1 MLRCHCVNINF
12 YCLVLVMADTLK
24 VLGQLAPD
32 ATTDTDLYT
41 VPENT
46 VTTVSSIAAC
56 NRSGGALTIRVAV
69 RPMGATVAN
78 EHYIYYGKSVAANDT
93 EFIIIGIT
101 LRDSDVI
108 SVYASSGDMSFSIFG
123 VETS

>member
-1 MLRCHCVNINF
+1 
-12 YCLVLVMADTLK
+12 MADTLK

-32 ATTDTDLYT
+32 ATTNTDLYT

-69 RPMGATVAN
+69 RPLGATVAN

-101 LRDSDVI
+101 LSDSDVI
-108 SVYASSGDMSFSIFG
+108 TVYASSGDMSFSIFG

>member
-1 MLRCHCVNINF
+1 
-12 YCLVLVMADTLK
+12 MADTLK

-56 NRSGGALTIRVAV
+56 NRSGGALTFRVAV
-69 RPMGATVAN
+69 RPSGATVAN

-101 LRDSDVI
+101 LSDSDVI

>member
-1 MLRCHCVNINF
+1 
-12 YCLVLVMADTLK
+12 MADNLK
-24 VLGQLAPD
+24 VLGQLAPS

-46 VTTVSSIAAC
+46 QTTVSSVAAV
-56 NRSGGALTIRVAV
+56 NRSGGALTFRVAV
-69 RPMGATVAN
+69 RPKGAAVEN
-78 EHYIYYGKSVAANDT
+78 KHYIYYGKSVAANDT
-93 EFIIIGIT
+93 VFIIIGIT
-101 LRDSDVI
+101 LSDDDVI

>member
-1 MLRCHCVNINF
+1 
-12 YCLVLVMADTLK
+12 MADTLK

-41 VPENT
+41 VPSET
-46 VTTVSSIAAC
+46 VATISSIAAC
-56 NRSGGALTIRVAV
+56 NRSGGALTIRVVV
-69 RPMGATVAN
+69 RPSGATVAN

-101 LRDSDVI
+101 LSENDVVT
-108 SVYASSGDMSFSIFG
+108 VYASSGDMSFSIFG

>member
-1 MLRCHCVNINF
+1 
-12 YCLVLVMADTLK
+12 MADNLK
-24 VLGQLAPD
+24 VLGQLAPS

-46 VTTVSSIAAC
+46 QTTVSSVAAV
-56 NRSGGALTIRVAV
+56 NRSGGALTFRVAV
-69 RPMGATVAN
+69 RPKGAAVEN
-78 EHYIYYGKSVAANDT
+78 KHYIYYGKSVSANDT
-93 EFIIIGIT
+93 VFIIIGIT
-101 LRDSDVI
+101 LSDDDVI

>member
-1 MLRCHCVNINF
+1 
-12 YCLVLVMADTLK
+12 MADTLK
-24 VLGQLAPD
+24 VLGQAAPSDTNLA
-32 ATTDTDLYT
+32 DLYT
-41 VPENT
+41 VPDDT

-56 NRSGGALTIRVAV
+56 NRFGGALTIRVAV
-69 RPMGATVAN
+69 RPKGATVEN
-78 EHYIYYGKSVAANDT
+78 KNYIYYGKSVAANDT

-101 LRDSDVI
+101 LSDDDVI

>member
-1 MLRCHCVNINF
+1 
-12 YCLVLVMADTLK
+12 MADTLK
-24 VLGQLAPD
+24 VLGQVAPL

-41 VPENT
+41 VPEGA

-56 NRSGGALTIRVAV
+56 NRSSGALTFRVAV
-69 RPMGATVAN
+69 RPSGATIVN

-93 EFIIIGIT
+93 VFIIVGIT
-101 LRDSDVI
+101 LSDNDVI
-108 SVYASSGDMSFSIFG
+108 TVYASSGDMSFSIFG

>member
-1 MLRCHCVNINF
+1 
-12 YCLVLVMADTLK
+12 MADTLK

-56 NRSGGALTIRVAV
+56 HRSGGALTIRVAV

-101 LRDSDVI
+101 LSDSDVI

>member
-1 MLRCHCVNINF
+1 
-12 YCLVLVMADTLK
+12 MADTLK

-32 ATTDTDLYT
+32 ATTDTNLYT
-41 VPENT
+41 VPEDT
-46 VTTVSSIAAC
+46 QTTISSIAAV

-69 RPMGATVAN
+69 RPKGAAVEN
-78 EHYIYYGKSVAANDT
+78 KHYIYYGKSVAANDT
-93 EFIIIGIT
+93 VFIIIGIT
-101 LRDSDVI
+101 LSDDDVI

>member
-1 MLRCHCVNINF
+1 
-12 YCLVLVMADTLK
+12 MADTLK
-24 VLGQLAPD
+24 VLGQSAPS

-41 VPENT
+41 VPDAT

-56 NRSGGALTIRVAV
+56 NRSSGALTIRVAV
-69 RPMGATVAN
+69 RPSGATVAN

-93 EFIIIGIT
+93 VFIIVGIT
-101 LRDSDVI
+101 LSENDVVTI
-108 SVYASSGDMSFSIFG
+108 YASSGDMSFSIFG

>member
-1 MLRCHCVNINF
+1 
-12 YCLVLVMADTLK
+12 MADTLK

-56 NRSGGALTIRVAV
+56 YRSGGALTIRVAV

-101 LRDSDVI
+101 LSDSDVI

>member
-1 MLRCHCVNINF
+1 MPLCHCVSISF

-101 LRDSDVI
+101 LSDSDVI